1 MGIKA
6 SACAALIVAA
16 GIMSCLL
23 SPSRAQESTDQA
35 QATANSTQPVALG
48 KPVSLNKYS
57 KHRSR
62 HSRRHTRKSSRMAKN
77 EASKSAAKS
86 SESKSAKTTE
96 QAKSTDDKTA
106 DSKTADSKVSE
117 NKTADGKLAKNTET
131 SQPLPISVANARA
144 EMLSPAA
151 STTSNEPT
159 AATPAPAQAPASAV
173 VASDQL
179 NNVDR
184 SLTETRS
191 PPAATIAMASLSTP
205 LPTATASKDDSTWA
219 NTSLIG
225 KIFIAFG
232 GLLTLASAARMMIA

>member
-1 MGIKA
+1 
-6 SACAALIVAA
+6 
-16 GIMSCLL
+16 
-23 SPSRAQESTDQA
+23 
-35 QATANSTQPVALG
+35 
-48 KPVSLNKYS
+48 
-57 KHRSR
+57 
-62 HSRRHTRKSSRMAKN
+62 MAKN

-96 QAKSTDDKTA
+96 QAKSTDD
-106 DSKTADSKVSE
+106 KTADSKVSE

-179 NNVDR
+179 NNLDR

>member
-77 EASKSAAKS
+77 EASKSAPKS
-86 SESKSAKTTE
+86 SDSKSVKTTE
-96 QAKSTDDKTA
+96 QAKSTDG
-106 DSKTADSKVSE
+106 KTADSKVSE

-179 NNVDR
+179 NNLDR